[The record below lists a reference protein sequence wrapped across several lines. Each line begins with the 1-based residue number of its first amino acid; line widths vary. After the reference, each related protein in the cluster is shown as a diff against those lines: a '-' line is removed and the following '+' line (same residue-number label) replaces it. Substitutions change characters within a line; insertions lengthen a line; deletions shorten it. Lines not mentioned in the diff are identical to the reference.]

1 MFCFL
6 AASINFQHH
15 FFLFLS
21 CLENGN
27 IELGVHIADVAH
39 FVKPGSLTDQEAKS
53 RSTTV
58 YLADRR
64 YDMLPS
70 ILSANLCSLV
80 SGVDRYA
87 FFFIKT
93 VERLG
98 CSQS

>member
-1 MFCFL
+1 L

-58 YLADRR
+58 YLADLVLQNELRLLCGLLTQCFHFL
-64 YDMLPS
+64 D
-70 ILSANLCSLV
+70 NLK
-80 SGVDRYA
+80 
-87 FFFIKT
+87 IKRND
-93 VERLG
+93 VENLY
-98 CSQS
+98 